1 MTSGW
6 FGRQGKQGSRVG
18 ELLTKA
24 HFPGS
29 FHSYL
34 EQEVGG
40 TLTSPSSSVHACSLL
55 VLTGAVSRGDSRRS
69 ACFSPR
75 GLGQTLQAEEDR
87 HPLAAN
93 PGPFL
98 PRARGQILLRNGMA
112 LAARSHS
119 SFLELLPCPCFGH
132 TQGLPSG

>member
-34 EQEVGG
+34 EQEMGG

-55 VLTGAVSRGDSRRS
+55 VLLAEGT
-69 ACFSPR
+69 PE
-75 GLGQTLQAEEDR
+75 GLL
-87 HPLAAN
+87 
-93 PGPFL
+93 
-98 PRARGQILLRNGMA
+98 A
-112 LAARSHS
+112 LAPEA
-119 SFLELLPCPCFGH
+119 
-132 TQGLPSG
+132 